1 MKSRD
6 EIKTHLEGWVTYP
19 EHASKVAEM
28 CLEVLLD
35 IREMLLP
42 IANPIVTVEEC
53 DFDKIDKLVQKYKD
67 EQERPSLGFT
77 GVFRTPTGDIWE
89 DVYDLQHSNLN
100 GVNFEEQDGFVQA
113 RLPIEER
120 RKEQQK
126 RTREVESK
134 MDVEVITEDED
145 LERVVRE

>member
-67 EQERPSLGFT
+67 EVERPSLGFT
-77 GVFRTPTGDIWE
+77 GVFRTPTGDIVTTADTSPTGKYCDE
-89 DVYDLQHSNLN
+89 CGSYDHTT
-100 GVNFEEQDGFVQA
+100 
-113 RLPIEER
+113 
-120 RKEQQK
+120 KEH
-126 RTREVESK
+126 
-134 MDVEVITEDED
+134 
-145 LERVVRE
+145 